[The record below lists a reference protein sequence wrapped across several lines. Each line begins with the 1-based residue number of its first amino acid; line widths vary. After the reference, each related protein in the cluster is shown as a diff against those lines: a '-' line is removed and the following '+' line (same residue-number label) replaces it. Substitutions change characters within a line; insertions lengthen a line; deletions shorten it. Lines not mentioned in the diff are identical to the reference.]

1 MGKGKGKRL
10 RGAGRGGVVEVGV
23 ASDRFEAVKLGQ
35 KYERYATDV
44 TGKRDE
50 MSRAGTR
57 ETRDKK
63 G

>member
-1 MGKGKGKRL
+1 M
-10 RGAGRGGVVEVGV
+10 AN
-23 ASDRFEAVKLGQ
+23 DRFEAGKLGQ

-50 MSRAGTR
+50 IFRAGTR